1 MGASASKKSR
11 KTEGESNEGIK
22 RSNVNKEVIKR
33 ELVFEEQTDPIS
45 KNEIDELYRYESAI
59 CKIRVET
66 LKNGEKKVNFGT
78 GFFCEIH
85 DKNIPFNK
93 ALFTNNHVLNENIIE
108 VNKQIEFEYCEK
120 KKQLKLQKIERYLQ
134 IKNLIIHV

>member
-1 MGASASKKSR
+1 MEASASNKSR

-22 RSNVNKEVIKR
+22 RPNVNKEVIKK
-33 ELVFEEQTDPIS
+33 EYVDEDQTDPIS
-45 KNEIDELYRYESAI
+45 KNEIDELYTYESAI

-93 ALFTNNHVLNENIIE
+93 ALFTNNHVLNENKIKI
-108 VNKQIEFEYCEK
+108 NKQVEFEYCEK
-120 KKQLKLQKIERYLQ
+120 KK
-134 IKNLIIHV
+134 NN